1 MCAESQTVISLSGM
15 RTDES
20 SVATVSAMRLWNA
33 ATDYV
38 VDEAKKLPIATEP
51 AVAHFLGQ
59 KINLFFTLVALIMYS
74 IAWPTL
80 AVTHEVQPA
89 MLPIISAFAALPIMF
104 GWSNP
109 TLGWAISVISAQVIG
124 LTVDRINDWNY
135 TIQVVHLI
143 ELLVLT
149 VLAYLRAP
157 LRLLPVF
164 WAVSCLVVYIAAPP
178 EAEDGWVVGLTI
190 AAVICVLIRIIL
202 RSRAQLAQQTMLKDT
217 EKSKNAVLEERTR
230 IARDLHDVVAHR
242 MSVVVVQS
250 QTAKYRI
257 DGVGEAAAAEFDAIA
272 DVAREALDEVR
283 VMLGVLRLEDDSPR
297 AEAYARN
304 PNPGIADI
312 DGIVAATRGAGVDV
326 SYQPFDSGAHVGDAC
341 ALVAYRIVQES
352 LANVTRYAAGAR
364 VDVVLSV
371 SGDDLDVVVSNTVP
385 TASPINLE
393 SAGGQGIPG
402 MLERAKAVGGVL
414 SAAPQPDGG
423 FVVRARLPLRAV
435 GTPGLGQWGP
445 VAESA

>member
-1 MCAESQTVISLSGM
+1 M
-15 RTDES
+15 RTNEGA
-20 SVATVSAMRLWNA
+20 VATVRAMKLLSA

-38 VDEAKKLPIATEP
+38 VDEAKRLPIATDP
-51 AVAHFLGQ
+51 AVAQFLGL
-59 KINLFFTLVALIMYS
+59 KINIFFTAVALIMYS

-89 MLPIISAFAALPIMF
+89 LLPIVSAFAALPIMF

-124 LTVDRINDWNY
+124 LAVDRVDTWNY
-135 TIQVVHLI
+135 SIQVVHLI
-143 ELLVLT
+143 EVLVLT

-164 WAVSCLVVYIAAPP
+164 WAVSCLVVYTAAPP

-190 AAVICVLIRIIL
+190 AAVICILIRIIV
-202 RSRAQLAQQTMLKDT
+202 RSRVQLAQQTKLKDT

-272 DVAREALDEVR
+272 DVARDALDEVR
-283 VMLGVLRLEDDSPR
+283 VMLGVLRLEDDSPG

-304 PNPGIADI
+304 PNPGIAEI
-312 DGIVAATRGAGVDV
+312 DGIVSATRGAGVDV
-326 SYQPFDSGAHVGDAC
+326 TYQNLAADETVGDAC

-352 LANVTRYAAGAR
+352 LANATRYAAGAQ
-364 VDVVLSV
+364 VTVELSA
-371 SGDDLDVVVSNTVP
+371 SGDDLNVLIANTPP
-385 TASPINLE
+385 TANPINLE
-393 SAGGQGIPG
+393 SSGGQGIPG
-402 MLERAKAVGGVL
+402 MIERAKAVGGVL
-414 SAAPQPDGG
+414 SAAPRPDGG
-423 FVVRARLPLRAV
+423 FVVRARLPLRISAV
-435 GTPGLGQWGP
+435 IGQDSGR
-445 VAESA
+445 SGSIIKSS

>member
-1 MCAESQTVISLSGM
+1 MA
-15 RTDES
+15 
-20 SVATVSAMRLWNA
+20 VATVRPMRLWNA

-38 VDEAKKLPIATEP
+38 VGEAKKLPIATDP
-51 AVAHFLGQ
+51 AVAQFLGR
-59 KINLFFTLVALIMYS
+59 KINIFFTAVALIMYS

-89 MLPIISAFAALPIMF
+89 LMPIIAAFAALPIMF

-124 LTVDRINDWNY
+124 LSVDRVNDWNY

-143 ELLVLT
+143 EVLVLT

-164 WAVSCLVVYIAAPP
+164 WAVSCLVVYTAAPAD
-178 EAEDGWVVGLTI
+178 AEDGWVVGLTI
-190 AAVICVLIRIIL
+190 AAVICILIRIIV
-202 RSRAQLAQQTMLKDT
+202 RSRVQLAQQTKLKDT

-250 QTAKYRI
+250 QTAKYRV

-272 DVAREALDEVR
+272 DVARDALDEVR
-283 VMLGVLRLEDDSPR
+283 AMLGVLRLEDDSPG

-312 DGIVAATRGAGVDV
+312 EGIVAATRGAGVDV
-326 SYQPFDSGAHVGDAC
+326 TYRRLDSSEIVGDAC
-341 ALVAYRIVQES
+341 ALVTYRIVQES
-352 LANVTRYAAGAR
+352 LANATRYAAGAQ
-364 VDVVLSV
+364 VSVELSV
-371 SGDDLDVVVSNTVP
+371 SGDDLNVLVANTPP

-393 SAGGQGIPG
+393 SSGGQGIPG
-402 MLERAKAVGGVL
+402 MIERAKAVGGVL
-414 SAAPQPDGG
+414 SAAPRPDGG
-423 FVVRARLPLRAV
+423 FVVQARLPLRAAV
-435 GTPGLGQWGP
+435 AGRDWGQSRP
-445 VAESA
+445 TAKTA

>member
-1 MCAESQTVISLSGM
+1 M
-15 RTDES
+15 
-20 SVATVSAMRLWNA
+20 ATVRAMKLLSA

-38 VDEAKKLPIATEP
+38 VDEAKKLPITTDP
-51 AVAHFLGQ
+51 AVAQFLGR
-59 KINLFFTLVALIMYS
+59 KINIFFTAVALIMYS

-89 MLPIISAFAALPIMF
+89 LLPIISAFAALPIMF

-124 LTVDRINDWNY
+124 LTVDRVDTWNY

-143 ELLVLT
+143 EVLVLT

-164 WAVSCLVVYIAAPP
+164 WAVSCLVVYTAAPP

-190 AAVICVLIRIIL
+190 AAVICILIRIIV
-202 RSRAQLAQQTMLKDT
+202 RSRVQLAQQTKLKDT

-250 QTAKYRI
+250 QTARYRI

-272 DVAREALDEVR
+272 DVARDALDEVR
-283 VMLGVLRLEDDSPR
+283 VMLGVLRLEDDSPG

-304 PNPGIADI
+304 PNPGIAEI
-312 DGIVAATRGAGVDV
+312 DGIVSATRGAGVDV
-326 SYQPFDSGAHVGDAC
+326 SYQNLAAGETVGDAC

-352 LANVTRYAAGAR
+352 LANATRYAAGAQ
-364 VDVVLSV
+364 VTVELSV
-371 SGDDLDVVVSNTVP
+371 TGDDLNVLIANTPP
-385 TASPINLE
+385 TANPINLE
-393 SAGGQGIPG
+393 SSGGQGIPG
-402 MLERAKAVGGVL
+402 MIERAKAVGGVL
-414 SAAPQPDGG
+414 SAAPRPDGG
-423 FVVRARLPLRAV
+423 FVVRARLPLRTAAAI
-435 GTPGLGQWGP
+435 GQGSGQS
-445 VAESA
+445 ESIIKSS